1 MCLFP
6 KFFSVMCEW
15 VCGVRCSHAV
25 SSSYYLSSITQ
36 YDAQS
41 ITHLVDT
48 LSSLTVNELP
58 LILPLLQHIQH
69 NIFTNPKEKSL
80 SSLFISIW
88 NHIGSSLHQQ
98 QVASLLLG
106 VLSNLLE
113 QSLQLHNYEP
123 LMVLIQ
129 RKELK
134 TAYHNLGPKQ
144 VLRVL
149 LPLLLEQLYPSVK
162 RFYE

>member
-1 MCLFP
+1 M
-6 KFFSVMCEW
+6 
-15 VCGVRCSHAV
+15 
-25 SSSYYLSSITQ
+25 SSSYYLSSIAQ

-69 NIFTNPKEKSL
+69 NIFINPKEKSL

-106 VLSNLLE
+106 VLE

>member
-1 MCLFP
+1 M
-6 KFFSVMCEW
+6 
-15 VCGVRCSHAV
+15 
-25 SSSYYLSSITQ
+25 
-36 YDAQS
+36 
-41 ITHLVDT
+41 
-48 LSSLTVNELP
+48 
-58 LILPLLQHIQH
+58 
-69 NIFTNPKEKSL
+69 
-80 SSLFISIW
+80 
-88 NHIGSSLHQQ
+88 
-98 QVASLLLG
+98 
-106 VLSNLLE
+106 LSNLLE

>member
-1 MCLFP
+1 MF
-6 KFFSVMCEW
+6 CEW
-15 VCGVRCSHAV
+15 
-25 SSSYYLSSITQ
+25 
-36 YDAQS
+36 
-41 ITHLVDT
+41 
-48 LSSLTVNELP
+48 
-58 LILPLLQHIQH
+58 
-69 NIFTNPKEKSL
+69 FFSL